1 MVVSDIDLRL
11 LRVFRAVVEAGG
23 FSNAQALLNISQ
35 STISTQMSQL
45 ETRLG
50 FTLCHRGRSG
60 FRLTEQGDQMYR
72 QVVQLFQSLQ
82 QFQLQAEELKGGL
95 CGHLRI
101 GIIDSII
108 TDPACPV
115 SRVLAEFAR
124 KPNNAV
130 RISLQVMA
138 PQELETQLLDNRID
152 VAFGIF
158 CSPLSG
164 LTYKPLYQERD
175 VLVCHRTHPLAALP
189 QGSAL
194 TSEISRARKVIRTF
208 LGTQELV
215 PLDTDADT
223 IFATVT
229 NIEAAALLIQSGA
242 YIGFLPEHYAQHWID
257 RGDMVALLPG
267 QCTRHSD
274 FSLVTR
280 THQSAPSRSLA
291 SFLQCVDSVLAK
303 LDTPAADPHDN
314 PRQTHFAPAD
324 VNIDPSL
331 LNVR

>member
-1 MVVSDIDLRL
+1 MVISDIDLRL

-60 FRLTEQGDQMYR
+60 FRLTEQGDLMYR
-72 QVVQLFQSLQ
+72 QVVQLFQSFQ
-82 QFQLQAEELKGGL
+82 QFHQQAEELKGGL
-95 CGHLRI
+95 SGHLRI

-115 SRVLAEFAR
+115 SRALAEFAR

-130 RISLQVMA
+130 RVSLQVMS
-138 PQELETQLLDNRID
+138 PQELETQLLDSRID

-164 LTYKPLYQERD
+164 LTYQPLYRERD
-175 VLVCHRTHPLAALP
+175 LLVCHRTHPIARMPHGPALAA
-189 QGSAL
+189 
-194 TSEISRARKVIRTF
+194 EISRARKVIRTF

-229 NIEAAALLIQSGA
+229 HVEAAALLIRSGA
-242 YIGFLPEHYAQHWID
+242 YIGFLPEHYARHWID

-267 QCTRHSD
+267 QCTRYSD

-280 THQSAPSRSLA
+280 TYQPAPSRSL
-291 SFLQCVDSVLAK
+291 SGFLQCVEIVLNEMRAEAT
-303 LDTPAADPHDN
+303 DTLNDA
-314 PRQTHFAPAD
+314 PRTHFTASD
-324 VNIDPSL
+324 VNIEAL
-331 LNVR
+331 

>member
-1 MVVSDIDLRL
+1 MVISDIDLRL

-60 FRLTEQGDQMYR
+60 FRLTDQGDLMYR

-82 QFQLQAEELKGGL
+82 QFQLQADELKGGL

-101 GIIDSII
+101 GMIDSII

-115 SRVLAEFAR
+115 SRALAEFAR

-130 RISLQVMA
+130 HVSLQVMS
-138 PQELETQLLDNRID
+138 PQELEAQLLDNRID

-164 LTYKPLYQERD
+164 LTYQPLYRERD
-175 VLVCHRTHPLAALP
+175 LLVCHHSHPLATMSSGPSLAR
-189 QGSAL
+189 
-194 TSEISRARKVIRTF
+194 EISRARKVIRTF

-229 NIEAAALLIQSGA
+229 NVEAAALLIRSGA
-242 YIGFLPEHYAQHWID
+242 YIGFLPEHYAQHWIEQ
-257 RGDMVALLPG
+257 GDMVALLPG
-267 QCTRHSD
+267 QCTRYSD

-280 THQSAPSRSLA
+280 AHQPTPSRSLA
-291 SFLQCVDSVLAK
+291 GFLQSVDVVLADMGAEGK
-303 LDTPAADPHDN
+303 GAAHD
-314 PRQTHFAPAD
+314 RVRTHFAQAD
-324 VNIDPSL
+324 VNIEAL
-331 LNVR
+331 